1 MPCYGEHMN
10 SNTLKKLKRTIY
22 PRIYLYAIVLLLF
35 AGCKL
40 DNTVTPSP
48 AVKATSNSYQPVT
61 KGSYWKYNYT
71 QNNISDTLTLTMTG
85 TSALLYGETY
95 YEGLNSFQ
103 SHKFPDAT
111 CYFSQNNHIYNKL
124 TIASADTV
132 NQYYFN
138 DTTALNSTWMAKA
151 NNLGHINGLEARFAG
166 QIVEQNINLTVE
178 GVTYTGVSHS
188 KVYLQYSSGEG
199 YYTYATYD
207 YFMVK
212 GIGIIEMFYVDTSGV
227 NISEGL
233 MSYSIK

>member
-1 MPCYGEHMN
+1 LPHYDEQMHA
-10 SNTLKKLKRTIY
+10 NTLNKLKRTIY

-40 DNTVTPSP
+40 DNSITPSP
-48 AVKATSNSYQPVT
+48 AVKVISNSYQPVT

-71 QNNISDTLTLTMTG
+71 QNNVSDTLTLTMTG
-85 TSALLYGETY
+85 LSIPLYNQTY
-95 YEGLNSFQ
+95 YEGSYSFQ

-111 CYFSQNNHIYNKL
+111 SYFFQDNHVYNKL
-124 TIASADTV
+124 TIAPGDTV

-151 NNLGHINGLEARFAG
+151 NNLGYINGLEARFAG
-166 QIVEQNINLTVE
+166 QIAEQNINLTVE

-199 YYTYATYD
+199 FYTYATYD

-212 GIGIIEMFYVDTSGV
+212 GIGIIELFYVDTSGI
-227 NISEGL
+227 NISEAL
-233 MSYSIK
+233 ISYSLK

>member
-1 MPCYGEHMN
+1 MN
-10 SNTLKKLKRTIY
+10 TNTLNKLKIPIY
-22 PRIYLYAIVLLLF
+22 PRIYLYAIVLLSF

-40 DNTVTPSP
+40 DNTITPSP
-48 AVKATSNSYQPVT
+48 AVKVTSNSYQPVT
-61 KGSYWKYNYT
+61 KGSYWKYNYI
-71 QNNISDTLTLTMTG
+71 QNNVSDTLTLTMTG
-85 TSALLYGETY
+85 SSALLYDQTY
-95 YEGLNSFQ
+95 YEGSSSFQ

-111 CYFSQNNHIYNKL
+111 SYFSSNNHIYNQL
-124 TIASADTV
+124 AIAPGDTV

-138 DTTALNSTWMAKA
+138 DTTALNSTWIVKA
-151 NNLGHINGLEARFAG
+151 NSLGYINGLEARFAG

-212 GIGIIEMFYVDTSGV
+212 GIGIIEMFYTDTSGA
-227 NISEGL
+227 NIYKGL
-233 MSYSIK
+233 ISYVLK